1 MQRVRELA
9 ASFSLLLKHHGL
21 DSFPSMQLYT
31 MPGRATNLK
40 RDVLENWIL
49 QIYPGNDQEYKYIV
63 DKAMKRGTSLTENQR
78 KTQISWQRQSH
89 SALFCEHSEMLWHWI
104 ILNRERVNG
113 GEKKRLFN
121 HFFINSALTAFIF
134 V

>member
-1 MQRVRELA
+1 
-9 ASFSLLLKHHGL
+9 
-21 DSFPSMQLYT
+21 MQLYT

-49 QIYPGNDQEYKYIV
+49 QICPGNDQEYKYIV

-113 GEKKRLFN
+113 GEKKDYLITFPLTQHSQHLSLYEIHIHFN
-121 HFFINSALTAFIF
+121 IKITKKHFCITLNVTC
-134 V
+134 